1 MPNNRISLKSLL
13 EENDYVGDVCRENV
27 LELPLDK
34 IKPNPYQPRHVF
46 DDKKIVELSQSI
58 KEHGVF
64 QPIIVKHVGDDYVI
78 ISGERRYRASVR
90 AGLKTIPAIV
100 RDYEKSK
107 MIELAIVENLQRED
121 LTPTEEARAYSALMS
136 ELSCNQTELAEK
148 VGKSRSYVTN
158 VLGILSLPE
167 DVLTLCDKK
176 KISMGHARALSK
188 LKDRDRIIS
197 LANDIIEK
205 GLSVRAIEEIAK
217 SEEKKKE
224 VKRKSRKRLVEYK
237 NQEKAFKKM
246 YSGSKLRVNEGR
258 ITISVEDENQ
268 MMDIINKLLK

>member
-1 MPNNRISLKSLL
+1 MANNRISLKSLL
-13 EENDYVGDVCRENV
+13 EENDYVGDVCKENV

-46 DDKKIVELSQSI
+46 DDKKIVELSLSI

-64 QPIIVKHVGDDYVI
+64 QPIIVKHVADDYVI

-121 LTPTEEARAYSALMS
+121 LTPTEEARAYSALMA

-158 VLGILSLPE
+158 VLGILSLPD
-167 DVLTLCDKK
+167 DVLALCDKK

-188 LKDRDRIIS
+188 LKDKDRILH
-197 LANDIIEK
+197 LANDIVEK
-205 GLSVRAIEEIAK
+205 GLSVREIEEIAK

-237 NQEKAFKKM
+237 AQEKAFKKL
-246 YSGSKLRVNEGR
+246 YNGSKLRVNEGR
-258 ITISVEDENQ
+258 ITINVEDESQ
-268 MMDIINKLLK
+268 MSDIIEKLLK

>member
-1 MPNNRISLKSLL
+1 MANNRISLKSLL
-13 EENDYVGDVCRENV
+13 EENDYVGDVCKENV

-46 DDKKIVELSQSI
+46 DDKKIVELSLSI

-64 QPIIVKHVGDDYVI
+64 QPIIVKHVADDYVI

-121 LTPTEEARAYSALMS
+121 LTPTEEARAYSALMA

-158 VLGILSLPE
+158 VLGILSLPD
-167 DVLTLCDKK
+167 DVLALCDKK

-188 LKDRDRIIS
+188 LKDKDRILH
-197 LANDIIEK
+197 LANDIVEK
-205 GLSVRAIEEIAK
+205 GLSVREIEEIAK

-237 NQEKAFKKM
+237 AQEKAFKKL
-246 YSGSKLRVNEGR
+246 YNGSKLRVNEGR
-258 ITISVEDENQ
+258 ITINVEDKSQ
-268 MMDIINKLLK
+268 MLDIIEKLLK

>member
-13 EENDYVGDVCRENV
+13 EENDYVGDAKENV
-27 LELPLDK
+27 MELPLDK

-90 AGLKTIPAIV
+90 AGLQTIPAIV

-121 LTPTEEARAYSALMS
+121 LTPAEEARAYSALMS

-158 VLGILSLPE
+158 VLGILSLPD
-167 DVLTLCDKK
+167 DVLALCDKK

-188 LKDRDRIIS
+188 LKDKDRIIM

-205 GLSVRAIEEIAK
+205 GLSVRQIEEIAK
-217 SEEKKKE
+217 EEEKKKE
-224 VKRKSRKRLVEYK
+224 VKRKTRKRLSEYK
-237 NQEKAFKKM
+237 GQEKAFKKM
-246 YSGSKLRVNEGR
+246 YSGSRLRINEGR
-258 ITISVEDENQ
+258 ITINVCDEEQ
-268 MMDIINKLLK
+268 LKEIIEKLLK